1 MTKAEKLLSK
11 IRSKSVLDKKE
22 LQKLTDQAYKS
33 VKTDNMPE
41 LILTIEDI
49 KRHFEKRKNF
59 LKKFLKEEKPEP
71 KTKEEILKRILEEED
86 LEKDILRQFDVS

>member
-1 MTKAEKLLSK
+1 MEKLLSK

-22 LQKLTDQAYKS
+22 LEKLTDQAYKS

-49 KRHFEKRKNF
+49 KRHFERRKNY
-59 LKKFLKEEKPEP
+59 LKKCLKE
-71 KTKEEILKRILEEED
+71 
-86 LEKDILRQFDVS
+86 

>member
-1 MTKAEKLLSK
+1 MEKLLSK

-33 VKTDNMPE
+33 VKTDNMPD

-49 KRHFEKRKNF
+49 KRHFEKRKNY
-59 LKKFLKEEKPEP
+59 LKKVLKEEKPEP

-86 LEKDILRQFDVS
+86 LEKNILRQFDIS